1 MQPRVKIWLESDSGA
16 YLLGPGALHLLIAI
30 HETGSLKAGA
40 KASQLSYRGAWDRL
54 KKAEAGLGFAL
65 LERRSGGEGGG
76 SSALTPQA
84 QALVQRYK
92 TFLNDLEADITQ
104 RFEQAFADW
113 NPIE

>member
-16 YLLGPGALHLLIAI
+16 YLLGPGALQLLIAI

-54 KKAEAGLGFAL
+54 KKAEEGLGFAL
-65 LERRSGGEGGG
+65 LERHSGGEGGG

-84 QALVQRYK
+84 QALVERYQ
-92 TFLNDLEADITQ
+92 TFLKNLEADITQ
-104 RFEQAFADW
+104 RFDQAFAGW